1 MKRLHRDDLY
11 GWSRFDEARNIDFNA
26 LLWRRDGGNVLV
38 DPLPMSPHDHA
49 HLLSLGGASL
59 IVVTN
64 SDHTRA
70 TAEIAALTGAR
81 IAGPYAERA
90 AFPLA
95 CDLWLR
101 EGDEAVPGLT
111 VLELSGSKTPGEL
124 ALLIEQTTLVVGDLV
139 RAHRAGTLT
148 TLPTQKLGDAS
159 EARASIR
166 RLAALTAVEAVLPG
180 DGWPIFR
187 DGHRALVELAAEVCA

>member
-26 LLWRRDGGNVLV
+26 LLWQRDGGNVLV
-38 DPLPMSPHDHA
+38 DPLPMSPHDQA

-70 TAEIAALTGAR
+70 TAEMRALTGAR
-81 IAGPYAERA
+81 IAGPHAERT

-101 EGDEAVPGLT
+101 EGDEPVPGLT

-139 RAHRAGTLT
+139 RAHRAGSLT
-148 TLPTQKLGDAS
+148 TLPAQKLGDVT

-166 RLAALTAVEAVLPG
+166 RLAGLKAVEAVLPG

-187 DGHRALVELAAEVCA
+187 DGHRALVELAAEV